1 MASLSMGMIC
11 PQTPSHDTSWV
22 CHHCTSGQ
30 LNYSVY
36 LSITCD
42 TNCPGFQIWK
52 ALRRKHARARN
63 EPEKYSGGSSY
74 GVPAVTVAFHSK
86 PRCFSPRTG
95 RSQPGWFQEYVPDSP
110 LEKVYCNLF
119 LSLIKFPKHTFI
131 STYAETQVQLSSVP
145 IPS

>member
-1 MASLSMGMIC
+1 MASLNVGMIC
-11 PQTPSHDTSWV
+11 PQTLSHDTSWV
-22 CHHCTSGQ
+22 CHRCISGQ

-42 TNCPGFQIWK
+42 TNCLGVQIRK
-52 ALRRKHARARN
+52 ALWRKYARARN
-63 EPEKYSGGSSY
+63 KPEKYSGGSSS
-74 GVPAVTVAFHSK
+74 GVPTVTVAFHSK

-95 RSQPGWFQEYVPDSP
+95 RGQPGWFQEYVLDSP

-119 LSLIKFPKHTFI
+119 LSLIKLPKHIFI